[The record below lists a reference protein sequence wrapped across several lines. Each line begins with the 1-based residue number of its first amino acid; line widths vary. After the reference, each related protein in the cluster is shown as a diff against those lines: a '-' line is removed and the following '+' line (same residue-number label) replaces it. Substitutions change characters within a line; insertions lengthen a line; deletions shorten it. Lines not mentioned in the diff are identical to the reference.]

1 MCIVCV
7 CVCLKVTQLDCV
19 FGAVS
24 NETSQN
30 EHLDSSS
37 YSWCLM
43 RYAIVKYVRHSFV
56 TFLPQIGIELSG
68 SLRFFILIWHFTLFS
83 VVFVVAVVVESTE
96 TV

>member
-1 MCIVCV
+1 
-7 CVCLKVTQLDCV
+7 
-19 FGAVS
+19 
-24 NETSQN
+24 
-30 EHLDSSS
+30 
-37 YSWCLM
+37 M